1 MMILYGAKFFM
12 MIVLIILDTIF
23 YFIYLGDEFQLT
35 SKDNPMNTDSF
46 QTYKVV
52 ADHVCETYALPNV
65 TTIKVFVRNEGQYD
79 IPGYHCGFYMD
90 RHSDISFIKG
100 CTKFYLTPRQCIMD
114 TLNAYG
120 CTSIRI
126 ID

>member
-1 MMILYGAKFFM
+1 MS
-12 MIVLIILDTIF
+12 IILDTRF
-23 YFIYLGDEFQLT
+23 YFIYLGGKFQLI
-35 SKDNPMNTDSF
+35 NGVNQMNTNTF

-52 ADHVCETYALPNV
+52 ADHVCDTYALPTV
-65 TTIKVFVRNEGQYD
+65 TTIKVFVRNEEQYD

-90 RHSDISFIKG
+90 RHSDIPFMRGS
-100 CTKFYLTPRQCIMD
+100 TKFYLTPRQCIME